1 MLRFGLAAVLVG
13 LTALSSAQITKSG
26 SGYLFRVSYK
36 KGQVIRFF
44 SSSTVIGA
52 TNDGRIMKLG
62 LPVVLNVTNTKGTS
76 STVRLEVGPIT
87 TPDKQTVP
95 KQTAVL
101 DLDNRNRAIGND
113 AANANLGAQL
123 PEAPMA
129 IGATW
134 TAVAPIATANGNQQ
148 RLDAKYKFV
157 GFKKVTGTE
166 VAVITYT
173 IKGVATGSGTMMLQA
188 KDGTL
193 YSNTSKLTMAGVV
206 GKLTISS
213 SMKRK

>member
-1 MLRFGLAAVLVG
+1 MAAG
-13 LTALSSAQITKSG
+13 ASALSSAQITKSG
-26 SGYLFRVSYK
+26 GGYLFRVNYQ
-36 KGQVIRFF
+36 KGQVIRFV
-44 SSSTVIGA
+44 STSTVIGA
-52 TNDGRIMKLG
+52 SGDGRVMKLG
-62 LPVVLNVTNTKGTS
+62 LPVILSVTDTKGKAA
-76 STVRLEVGPIT
+76 TVRLEVGPVNMAG
-87 TPDKQTVP
+87 KEFSP

-101 DLDNRNRAIGND
+101 QLDSRNRAVNND

-129 IGATW
+129 VGSTW
-134 TAVAPIATANGNQQ
+134 TAVAPIATASGAQQ

-157 GFKKVTGTE
+157 GFKKVSGTN
-166 VAVITYT
+166 VAVISYS
-173 IKGVATGSGTMMLQA
+173 IKGVATGAGTMMLLA